1 MGLDFKNPLAL
12 YEQIVNDIKSR
23 INKGQLNIGDQIG
36 SQSQLSK
43 EYNVSLITVKK
54 ALSNLINEGI
64 LFSRVGK
71 GTYVARKAKA
81 VDISKHKSI
90 GLVLRDLKHPF
101 FSMIVHSVEEKAYQV
116 GYNILL
122 SNSSGRIDKEESQIS
137 HFEEIGVSGL
147 IIASMS
153 LLYRATDNIIK
164 LHKRN
169 FPYMMVSYM
178 EDPDIYYVGTD
189 NEKGA
194 FMATEHLIKLGYK
207 RIGYVNG
214 GKGNLL
220 GLLRKKGYERA
231 LKKYQ
236 KKIDP
241 KLIFNLSLTE
251 DRFKSGY
258 QLGKDFLNLNPKPDA
273 LFFYTDLAA
282 LGFQRSIMELGL
294 KIPGDVALVGFDNIE
309 LSKYASAPLTTIAQN
324 ANKIGELAVESV
336 IKRIEGKETS
346 VRTIL
351 EPELIVRASCGASKK
366 NRSKKALAS

>member
-1 MGLDFKNPLAL
+1 MGLNFKNPLAL
-12 YEQIVNDIKSR
+12 YEQIENDIKSK
-23 INKGQLNIGDQIG
+23 INKGELKIGDQIR

-71 GTYVARKAKA
+71 GTYIARKAKA

-90 GLVLRDLKHPF
+90 GLVLRDLRHPF

-137 HFEEIGVSGL
+137 HFEDIGVSGL
-147 IIASMS
+147 VIASMS

-164 LHKRN
+164 LHKGN
-169 FPYMMVSYM
+169 FPYVMVSYM

-194 FMATEHLIKLGYK
+194 FMATEHLIKLGYE

-214 GKGNLL
+214 GEGNLL
-220 GLLRKKGYERA
+220 GLLRKKGYEKA

-236 KKIDP
+236 KEMNS

-258 QLGKDFLNLNPKPDA
+258 KLSKEFLNLNIKPDA

-282 LGFQRSIMELGL
+282 LGFQQGVTDLGL
-294 KIPGDVALVGFDNIE
+294 KVPDDVAIVGFDNID
-309 LSKYASAPLTTIAQN
+309 LSKYASAPLTTIEQN

-351 EPELIVRASCGASKK
+351 EPKIIIRSSCGASLK
-366 NRSKKALAS
+366 NEKAISN